1 MTQEEQ
7 RYKRRN
13 YFIKKEFQ
21 AKFILKFC
29 LILLGGIVLSTG
41 LLLAFSRDTLTTS
54 FDHSRLVVE
63 NTGLALLPSI
73 IYTNLI
79 TLGLITL
86 AAIVVTLFA
95 SHKIAGPMFR
105 IEKEL
110 KSIGAGKLDRQI
122 SFRQNDQAVE
132 IAESLNEMTKKLHEK
147 VLGLRSE
154 TEQILESAGDDP
166 PGEIISRL
174 KELLKKFDSKF
185 KL

>member
-21 AKFILKFC
+21 SKFILKFC

-63 NTGLALLPSI
+63 NTGMALLPSI

-132 IAESLNEMTKKLHEK
+132 IA
-147 VLGLRSE
+147 
-154 TEQILESAGDDP
+154 
-166 PGEIISRL
+166 
-174 KELLKKFDSKF
+174 
-185 KL
+185 